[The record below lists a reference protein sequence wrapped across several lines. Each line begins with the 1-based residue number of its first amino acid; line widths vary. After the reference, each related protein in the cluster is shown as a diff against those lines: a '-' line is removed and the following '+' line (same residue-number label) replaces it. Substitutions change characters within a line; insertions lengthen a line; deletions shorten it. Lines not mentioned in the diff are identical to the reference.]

1 VRDKVIRV
9 QNYDVIIDSDVAKL
23 YGVATKII
31 NQAVKNNADK
41 FPLGYVLE
49 LTSSEKA
56 EVVKN
61 FDHLNGLKF
70 SSQLPKAF
78 TEKGL
83 YMLATILKS
92 EKATSTTI
100 AIIETFARFK
110 NLSRNIKELS
120 SITDEMKKQ
129 NVMERSGEL
138 IAEMLDDDL
147 TSNESETSIE
157 LNFAVLKF
165 KHTIKKKK
173 PQ

>member
-1 VRDKVIRV
+1 M
-9 QNYDVIIDSDVAKL
+9 AKL

-83 YMLATILKS
+83 YMIATILKS
-92 EKATSTTI
+92 EKAKKQQAPLSTSLKLLRDSKIFHVT
-100 AIIETFARFK
+100 
-110 NLSRNIKELS
+110 SRNYQVLQ
-120 SITDEMKKQ
+120 MKRK
-129 NVMERSGEL
+129 NKM
-138 IAEMLDDDL
+138 
-147 TSNESETSIE
+147 
-157 LNFAVLKF
+157 
-165 KHTIKKKK
+165 
-173 PQ
+173 